1 LLSQTTA
8 IKWDYHFVSHGNLLV
23 STLLSIKEASTELSV
38 SEQRVRTLCRDGLL
52 PSQKVGK
59 SWVIDKSNILKY
71 KSKYDEHHVLDHA
84 CNTSINEKKP
94 IALSFFSGAMG
105 LDLGIE
111 KAGFDIRLACEMDK
125 FCRQTI
131 SLNKPDIALLGDIN
145 DYSPSDILRAA
156 KIDKGTDIDLIVG
169 GPPCQAF
176 STAGKRKAFQDDRG
190 NVFLK
195 YIELVLEL
203 KPKYFVI
210 ENVRGL
216 LSSALEHRPHS
227 ERNSENE
234 LTSDTLKGGAL
245 NYILSLLR
253 TSGYGYSFN
262 LYNAANFGTP
272 QSRERV
278 IIICSRDGNCPP
290 YLVPTHSES
299 GSYGLPEWETIRGK
313 LENIDKHTHL
323 NFPEKRLKYY
333 RQLKSGQN
341 WRSLPEHLQK
351 EAMGNSYY
359 SGGGKTGFLRR
370 LDWDKPSPTLVTHPA
385 MPATDLAHPDSD
397 RPLSIQEYK
406 RIQQFPDNWKLA
418 GPLVQQYKQI
428 GNAVPIGLGYAV
440 GQLVINLLNGVEIK
454 SYKGFKYSRYKNTS
468 HTEWEADF
476 KKRATGI

>member
-1 LLSQTTA
+1 M
-8 IKWDYHFVSHGNLLV
+8 
-23 STLLSIKEASTELSV
+23 STLLSIKEASAELSV
-38 SEQRVRTLCRDGLL
+38 SEQRVRTLCRDGSLK
-52 PSQKVGK
+52 SQKIGK
-59 SWVIDKSNILKY
+59 SWVIDRDNILIY
-71 KSKYDEHHVLDHA
+71 KNKNHSTEVEDHP
-84 CNTSINEKKP
+84 CTTTISGKKP

-131 SLNKPDIALLGDIN
+131 SINKPAIALLGDIN
-145 DYSPSDILRAA
+145 EYSAQDVLKAA
-156 KIDKGTDIDLIVG
+156 KLEEGAEIDLIVG

-176 STAGKRKAFQDDRG
+176 STAGKRRAFQDDRG

-195 YIELVLEL
+195 YIDLVLEL

-216 LSSALEHRPHS
+216 LSSPLEHRPHS
-227 ERNSENE
+227 ERSTEDE
-234 LTSDTLKGGAL
+234 LNQDTLKGGAL
-245 NYILSLLR
+245 NYILNLLKR
-253 TSGYGYSFN
+253 SGYGYSFN

-278 IIICSRDGNCPP
+278 VIVCSRDGSCPP

-299 GSYGLPEWETIRGK
+299 GVYDLPKWETIRNK
-313 LENIDKHTHL
+313 FENIDEHNHL

-333 RQLKSGQN
+333 RLLKSGQN
-341 WRSLPEHLQK
+341 WRALPEHLQK

-385 MPATDLAHPDSD
+385 MPATDLAHPDKD
-397 RPLSIQEYK
+397 RPLSVQEYMRIQE
-406 RIQQFPDNWKLA
+406 FPDDWKLS
-418 GPLVQQYKQI
+418 GPLIQQYKQI

-440 GQLVINLLNGVEIK
+440 GSLIVKLLKGDKIK
-454 SYKGFKYSRYKNTS
+454 SYDNFKYSRYKNTS
-468 HTEWEADF
+468 HIDWEVDF
-476 KKRATGI
+476 KSRAKKL